1 MSILE
6 IGISEVKKPTYLLIM
21 KLFFKKGYILNNH
34 QTIFYEMA
42 KVIVPNQPQGME
54 ISWVFGYL
62 ARGRQE
68 WLNEVLK

>member
-6 IGISEVKKPTYLLIM
+6 IGFGSNKNLLTYLVWNYSL
-21 KLFFKKGYILNNH
+21 KKRVLNNH